1 MIWVKDSREI
11 DAMRQSGRLTEALL
25 AFLEKQIE
33 PGISTLELDEM
44 AQRYINKNGGKAAF
58 KNYRGF
64 PKSICTSVN
73 SVVVHGIPGD
83 RVLYEGDI
91 ISIDVGIC
99 LDGYYSDAART
110 FPVGKISAQAQKL
123 IDTTRAAF
131 FAGLANAIDGNRI
144 GDISA
149 AVQSVAEAENYG
161 VVRELVGHGVGR
173 ALHEDPDVPN
183 FGIAGRGVRLRKGMT
198 LAIEPMICAGSHKIE
213 VMDDGWTIQTC
224 DGSLAAHYENTV
236 AITDNEAEILTISP
250 KKLKR

>member
-131 FAGLANAIDGNRI
+131 FA
-144 GDISA
+144 
-149 AVQSVAEAENYG
+149 
-161 VVRELVGHGVGR
+161 
-173 ALHEDPDVPN
+173 
-183 FGIAGRGVRLRKGMT
+183 RG
-198 LAIEPMICAGSHKIE
+198 
-213 VMDDGWTIQTC
+213 
-224 DGSLAAHYENTV
+224 
-236 AITDNEAEILTISP
+236 
-250 KKLKR
+250 